1 MDMHIPQALFQ
12 NISVTEKEKQQLE
25 LIYVISTYKTLIE
38 LMLSLKAQ
46 DEQFVKKFQ
55 EQIKTLIESLSKEEQ
70 EALSTGMKKEQDIAM
85 TDLLTMIGKSLTEV
99 DRKQFLANIESLK
112 TSV

>member
-1 MDMHIPQALFQ
+1 MDMHIPQSLFQ

-25 LIYVISTYKTLIE
+25 AIYIISSYKILVE
-38 LMLSLKAQ
+38 LLLSIKAH

-99 DRKQFLANIESLK
+99 DRKQFLANIKSLK

>member
-1 MDMHIPQALFQ
+1 MDMHIPQALFT

-25 LIYVISTYKTLIE
+25 LIYVISLYKTLIE
-38 LMLSLKAQ
+38 LMLSIKAQ

-55 EQIKTLIESLSKEEQ
+55 EQIKTLIKSLSKEEQ
-70 EALSTGMKKEQDIAM
+70 EALSIAMKKEQDIAM

-99 DRKQFLANIESLK
+99 DRKQFLVNIESLK

>member
-1 MDMHIPQALFQ
+1 MIGFTTP
-12 NISVTEKEKQQLE
+12 ISL
-25 LIYVISTYKTLIE
+25 YKTLIE
-38 LMLSLKAQ
+38 LMLSIKAQ

-55 EQIKTLIESLSKEEQ
+55 EQIKTLIKSLSKEEQ
-70 EALSTGMKKEQDIAM
+70 EALSIAMKKEQDIAM

-99 DRKQFLANIESLK
+99 DRKQFLVNIESLK

>member
-1 MDMHIPQALFQ
+1 MTTLLNLVNYYKKLSFPRTLSGKSNTYI
-12 NISVTEKEKQQLE
+12 ISSYKILVE
-25 LIYVISTYKTLIE
+25 LL
-38 LMLSLKAQ
+38 LSIKAH

-55 EQIKTLIESLSKEEQ
+55 EQIKTLIESLSQEEQ
-70 EALSTGMKKEQDIAM
+70 ETLSTAMKKEQDIAL
-85 TDLLTMIGKSLTEV
+85 TELLTIIGKSLTEV